1 MMPTTERAP
10 DRVDRAREEILS
22 RAFDQART
30 HLDQALSEASR
41 RAEAFNLLGV
51 IDEVRGNASAARTS
65 WRIAL
70 LLDPAYAPARE
81 NLDRSMLGNGHRDAP
96 SLG

>member
-1 MMPTTERAP
+1 MMPNTERVP
-10 DRVDRAREEILS
+10 DPVDRARTEILS
-22 RAFDQART
+22 RAFEKART
-30 HLDQALSEASR
+30 HLEEALSEASR

-51 IDEVRGNASAARTS
+51 IDEVRGNASSAHTN

-81 NLDRSMLGNGHRDAP
+81 NLDRSMLGDGHRHAP

>member
-1 MMPTTERAP
+1 MTPTTERAP
-10 DRVDRAREEILS
+10 DPVDRAREEILR
-22 RAFDQART
+22 RAFEKARA
-30 HLDQALSEASR
+30 HLNEALSEASR

-51 IDEVRGNASAARTS
+51 IAEVRGNASAARTN

-70 LLDPAYAPARE
+70 LLDPTYLPARE
-81 NLDRSMLGNGHRDAP
+81 NLDRFMLGDGHRQAP

>member
-1 MMPTTERAP
+1 MTPATERAP
-10 DRVDRAREEILS
+10 DPVDRAREEILG
-22 RAFDQART
+22 RAFAEARA
-30 HLDQALSEASR
+30 HLDEALSEESR

-51 IDEVRGNASAARTS
+51 LDEVRGNASAARTH

-81 NLDRSMLGNGHRDAP
+81 NLDRSMLRNGHREAP

>member
-1 MMPTTERAP
+1 MTPTTDRAP
-10 DRVDRAREEILS
+10 DPVGRAREEILS
-22 RAFDQART
+22 RAFEKARA
-30 HLDQALSEASR
+30 HLDEALSEASR
-41 RAEAFNLLGV
+41 RVEAFNLLGV
-51 IDEVRGNASAARTS
+51 IDEVRGDASAARTN

-81 NLDRSMLGNGHRDAP
+81 NLDRSMLGDGHRHAP